1 MAGAYGTDNGV
12 ATEGGVYADVP
23 DARLTELLR
32 ARTATVYPAL
42 RELRARHQP
51 AVLAYARL
59 CTASESAARQ
69 LASQAFTLAA
79 RQTARGTEPSVPLR
93 HELLLLTGRLA
104 ASWAGDERAAGLD
117 PGLLFALSTP
127 GPDTVADPPMLAA
140 FRCLPSRAQGLVW
153 YGVVEREAERR
164 TALLLGLTREDVA
177 HETPAALQ
185 AMAQACLRSRL
196 AASGDPRCGNFG
208 RLIEESVRPD
218 SPRESADL
226 RAHMVHCA
234 HCTAAYTD
242 LAALRDSPRTAL
254 AEGLLPW
261 SGTAYATREDLA
273 HRPHGAPTTRPGTGR
288 RRSKG
293 GGRSWFGGRAGAG
306 GRSWFAGRSASGGQ
320 PESGTR
326 SASGGR
332 ADLHRRSGSVGRPG
346 VLAQVGVPVRARFL
360 LGPVAWPVSRRLL
373 LTSVALGVA
382 LTPLL
387 VLVLSR
393 GDGSPSSAPGGQ
405 PGSVDTPTAP
415 PQVTVTATV
424 SATPSPSPSA
434 KSPSPTK
441 SSTPSR
447 SAKPTTA
454 PTHAPNGTYAQ
465 IVNVSTGRCLDI
477 DGGLSN
483 GTAVVTAP
491 CSGASTQRWRVD
503 AARGIVQSYADSDF
517 CLDSRGSVDRGVGIW
532 DCGSVDGDHGQN
544 LRFTVDSDGVIRPAI
559 AIETAVT
566 PGGGDGVSLRP
577 LSGGREQRW
586 RAGAS

>member
-12 ATEGGVYADVP
+12 ATEGGAYADVP

-32 ARTATVYPAL
+32 ARTAIVYPAL

-117 PGLLFALSTP
+117 PGLLFALSTW
-127 GPDTVADPPMLAA
+127 GPQTVPEPPMLAA
-140 FRCLPSRAQGLVW
+140 FRSLPSRAQGLVW
-153 YGVVEREAERR
+153 YGVVEREPEPR

-177 HETPAALQ
+177 HETPSALQ

-208 RLIEESVRPD
+208 RLIEEAVRPHN
-218 SPRESADL
+218 PRESADL
-226 RAHMVHCA
+226 RAHMIHCA

-261 SGTAYATREDLA
+261 SGTAYATRAMTAAESRA
-273 HRPHGAPTTRPGTGR
+273 GAAT
-288 RRSKG
+288 
-293 GGRSWFGGRAGAG
+293 GRAGAG
-306 GRSWFAGRSASGGQ
+306 RRRSR
-320 PESGTR
+320 
-326 SASGGR
+326 SGGR
-332 ADLHRRSGSVGRPG
+332 SGFLPPLPRVPFLVGP
-346 VLAQVGVPVRARFL
+346 A
-360 LGPVAWPVSRRLL
+360 AWPASRRLL
-373 LTSVALGVA
+373 LTAVALGVA
-382 LTPLL
+382 LTP
-387 VLVLSR
+387 VLVFTLSR
-393 GDGSPSSAPGGQ
+393 SGDAPSPAPGG
-405 PGSVDTPTAP
+405 PAGTVDTPTAP
-415 PQVTVTATV
+415 PQATVASTPPAPSPTAT
-424 SATPSPSPSA
+424 SPSA
-434 KSPSPTK
+434 ARSTAPSQT
-441 SSTPSR
+441 
-447 SAKPTTA
+447 AKPRPSSA
-454 PTHAPNGTYAQ
+454 HAPNGTYAQ
-465 IVNVSTGRCLDI
+465 IVNASTGRCLDI
-477 DGGLSN
+477 SGGDLSN
-483 GTAVVTAP
+483 GTNVVTAP
-491 CSGASTQRWRVD
+491 CSGADTQRWRVD

-532 DCGSVDGDHGQN
+532 DCGSLDGDHGRN
-544 LRFTVDSDGVIRPAI
+544 LRFTVDSDGLIRPAI
-559 AIETAVT
+559 AVGTAVT

>member
-69 LASQAFTLAA
+69 LGSQAFTLAA

-104 ASWAGDERAAGLD
+104 VSWAGDERAAGLD
-117 PGLLFALSTP
+117 PGLLFALSAS

-140 FRCLPSRAQGLVW
+140 FRSLPSRAQGLVW

-177 HETPAALQ
+177 HETPSALQ
-185 AMAQACLRSRL
+185 AMAQACLRRRL

-242 LAALRDSPRTAL
+242 LSALRDSPRTAL

-261 SGTAYATREDLA
+261 SGTAYATRD
-273 HRPHGAPTTRPGTGR
+273 TTTTEPRGGSTGRPGAGR
-288 RRSKG
+288 RRSKS
-293 GGRSWFGGRAGAG
+293 GGRSWFGGRSKSVGQPGALARAGA
-306 GRSWFAGRSASGGQ
+306 
-320 PESGTR
+320 PTR
-326 SASGGR
+326 T
-332 ADLHRRSGSVGRPG
+332 
-346 VLAQVGVPVRARFL
+346 RFL
-360 LGPVAWPVSRRLL
+360 FGPVAWPVSRRLL
-373 LTSVALGVA
+373 LTCVALGVA

-387 VLVLSR
+387 VFALSR
-393 GDGSPSSAPGGQ
+393 GGGSPSSSPGGPAGAVQ
-405 PGSVDTPTAP
+405 TPTAP

-424 SATPSPSPSA
+424 SATPSTAPSPSRTA

-447 SAKPTTA
+447 SAKPSPS
-454 PTHAPNGTYAQ
+454 PTHAPDGSYAQ
-465 IVNVSTGRCLDI
+465 VVNVSTGRCLDI
-477 DGGLSN
+477 AGDLSDG
-483 GTAVVTAP
+483 TDVVTAP
-491 CSGASTQRWRVD
+491 CSGAATQRWRVD

-532 DCGSVDGDHGQN
+532 ECASVDGDHGQN

>member
-1 MAGAYGTDNGV
+1 MAGAYGTDNDV
-12 ATEGGVYADVP
+12 ATEGGAYADVP

-32 ARTATVYPAL
+32 ARTAIVYPAL

-117 PGLLFALSTP
+117 PGLLFTLSTW
-127 GPDTVADPPMLAA
+127 GPQTVPEPPMLAA
-140 FRCLPSRAQGLVW
+140 FRSLPSRAQGLVW
-153 YGVVEREAERR
+153 YGVVEREPEPR

-177 HETPAALQ
+177 HETPSALQ

-208 RLIEESVRPD
+208 RLIEESVRPHQ
-218 SPRESADL
+218 PRESADL
-226 RAHMVHCA
+226 RAHMIHCA

-261 SGTAYATREDLA
+261 SGTAYATRAMTAAES
-273 HRPHGAPTTRPGTGR
+273 RGGATGRAGAGR
-288 RRSKG
+288 RRSKS
-293 GGRSWFGGRAGAG
+293 GGRSRAVPPLA
-306 GRSWFAGRSASGGQ
+306 RIPF
-320 PESGTR
+320 
-326 SASGGR
+326 
-332 ADLHRRSGSVGRPG
+332 LVGP
-346 VLAQVGVPVRARFL
+346 A
-360 LGPVAWPVSRRLL
+360 AWPASRRLL
-373 LTSVALGVA
+373 LTAVALGVA

-387 VLVLSR
+387 VFTLSR
-393 GDGSPSSAPGGQ
+393 SGDAPAPAPGG
-405 PGSVDTPTAP
+405 PAGTVDTPTAP
-415 PQVTVTATV
+415 PQATAASPTA
-424 SATPSPSPSA
+424 SSPSGARSSAPSQ
-434 KSPSPTK
+434 
-441 SSTPSR
+441 
-447 SAKPTTA
+447 SAKPRPSSA
-454 PTHAPNGTYAQ
+454 HAPNGTYAQ
-465 IVNVSTGRCLDI
+465 IVNASTGRCLDI
-477 DGGLSN
+477 SGGDLSN
-483 GTAVVTAP
+483 GTNVVTAP
-491 CSGASTQRWRVD
+491 CSGADTQRWRVD

-532 DCGSVDGDHGQN
+532 DCGSLDGDHGRN
-544 LRFTVDSDGVIRPAI
+544 LRFTVDSDGLIRPAI
-559 AIETAVT
+559 AVGTAVT